1 MVWLGKKQGDTEMT
15 AAQLIVAKIAERTE
29 NGLGME
35 ITFEGRGPFRGYA
48 KDAAQ
53 HAAWM
58 QKNTAKIGTIDECGH
73 KVISVRAL

>member
-1 MVWLGKKQGDTEMT
+1 MT
-15 AAQLIVAKIAERTE
+15 IEQLIAAKTAERTA

-35 ITFEGRGPFRGYA
+35 ITFEGRNPFRGYA
-48 KDAAQ
+48 KDKAQ

-58 QKNTAKIGTIDECGH
+58 EKNTAKIGTIDECGH